1 MSPIRAL
8 IVDDK
13 WLIRSELKYMLKP
26 YTNIEIIGEAE
37 NGREATDL
45 IQQKRPDVIF
55 LDIHLPDDS
64 GFDLVERLK
73 PDCQIVF
80 ISAYNKFL
88 NEAKKYHPI
97 EFLLKPINAKK
108 LSKTIEKL
116 EKALAEDP
124 GWGHAV

>member
-13 WLIRSELKYMLKP
+13 WLVRSELRYMLKP
-26 YTNIEIIGEAE
+26 YVNIEIIGEAE
-37 NGREATDL
+37 NGREATQL
-45 IQQKRPDVIF
+45 IQDEKPDVIF

-73 PDCQIVF
+73 PDCKIVF

-88 NEAKKYHPI
+88 TEAKKYRPI

-124 GWGHAV
+124 IGGM

>member
-26 YTNIEIIGEAE
+26 YLNIEIIGEAE
-37 NGREATDL
+37 NGREAADL

-80 ISAYNKFL
+80 ISAYNTDNNISLCEYTYRKVFFSA
-88 NEAKKYHPI
+88 NDK
-97 EFLLKPINAKK
+97 
-108 LSKTIEKL
+108 
-116 EKALAEDP
+116 
-124 GWGHAV
+124 